1 MFRSWD
7 HHQGAVSSLLKLHYK
22 NDTDFA
28 VPVGYCGSMPCCV
41 LLFYSVTLART
52 IRLPDD
58 GPRTETCRSVFNV
71 LMCKFYKL
79 YICAVV
85 GIIIE

>member
-1 MFRSWD
+1 
-7 HHQGAVSSLLKLHYK
+7 
-22 NDTDFA
+22 
-28 VPVGYCGSMPCCV
+28 
-41 LLFYSVTLART
+41 VTLART

-71 LMCKFYKL
+71 LMCKFYKF